1 MSGQVVG
8 LGELGGA
15 NRPPTSSTVIHKT
28 STIFFLLS
36 HLTISCNL
44 AESKNIKNI
53 PKFWEILTQL
63 WKSLNILTETG
74 NCPKVN
80 GTNSTL
86 HNFLNLF
93 WDSALHSPTH
103 FFASDLNSTL
113 FHSLPYISFFLYISD
128 KVRIENLCASVIPDV
143 TLWRVEEDLTGVKL

>member
-1 MSGQVVG
+1 
-8 LGELGGA
+8 
-15 NRPPTSSTVIHKT
+15 
-28 STIFFLLS
+28 
-36 HLTISCNL
+36 L
-44 AESKNIKNI
+44 AESKNIKNT

-143 TLWRVEEDLTGVKL
+143 TLWRVEEDLTGVKLWTLAACLVWQAADIVLESFEFTGSIDSHSCETLP